1 MNVGGLIWV
10 HTHNS
15 ERCLSDSVIPLVNL
29 RVPIL
34 CLKKGIC
41 INKLPMLAL
50 HPSFFFFPS
59 SRHNISM
66 HILYALVLLVSMTT
80 IHAAPI
86 KDTTTKTSTSGVQ
99 VIEQEYLNQILS
111 TDSDEDVYFG
121 RTWSD
126 LFDEA
131 QQDLKA
137 ALMMVSSS
145 SDDHVIE
152 MTILTRTKEQM
163 TESYPLDD
171 NNDEDDMDFMSDT

>member
-1 MNVGGLIWV
+1 MY
-10 HTHNS
+10 
-15 ERCLSDSVIPLVNL
+15 
-29 RVPIL
+29 IL
-34 CLKKGIC
+34 
-41 INKLPMLAL
+41 
-50 HPSFFFFPS
+50 FP
-59 SRHNISM
+59 
-66 HILYALVLLVSMTT
+66 LVLLATTTTT

-86 KDTTTKTSTSGVQ
+86 IKDTITKLPSSSVSEARI
-99 VIEQEYLNQILS
+99 IEQEYLNQILS

-152 MTILTRTKEQM
+152 MTILARTKQQM
-163 TESYPLDD
+163 TTESYPLDD

>member
-1 MNVGGLIWV
+1 MHI
-10 HTHNS
+10 S
-15 ERCLSDSVIPLVNL
+15 FPLVL
-29 RVPIL
+29 FAATTI
-34 CLKKGIC
+34 
-41 INKLPMLAL
+41 
-50 HPSFFFFPS
+50 
-59 SRHNISM
+59 
-66 HILYALVLLVSMTT
+66 T

-86 KDTTTKTSTSGVQ
+86 KDTTIKSSSSSVQ

-152 MTILTRTKEQM
+152 MTLLAKTKQQL

-171 NNDEDDMDFMSDT
+171 NDDEDDMDFMSDT

>member
-1 MNVGGLIWV
+1 
-10 HTHNS
+10 
-15 ERCLSDSVIPLVNL
+15 
-29 RVPIL
+29 
-34 CLKKGIC
+34 
-41 INKLPMLAL
+41 
-50 HPSFFFFPS
+50 
-59 SRHNISM
+59 
-66 HILYALVLLVSMTT
+66 MTT

-171 NNDEDDMDFMSDT
+171 NNDEDDMDFMSDTWFDYHFICTYITHLYTILHCSTEYPFVVTCTSIYTLCIYHDPFW

>member
-1 MNVGGLIWV
+1 
-10 HTHNS
+10 
-15 ERCLSDSVIPLVNL
+15 
-29 RVPIL
+29 
-34 CLKKGIC
+34 
-41 INKLPMLAL
+41 
-50 HPSFFFFPS
+50 
-59 SRHNISM
+59 M

-86 KDTTTKTSTSGVQ
+86 KDTTTKPSISGVQ

>member
-1 MNVGGLIWV
+1 
-10 HTHNS
+10 
-15 ERCLSDSVIPLVNL
+15 
-29 RVPIL
+29 
-34 CLKKGIC
+34 
-41 INKLPMLAL
+41 
-50 HPSFFFFPS
+50 
-59 SRHNISM
+59 M
-66 HILYALVLLVSMTT
+66 HILYPLVLLVSMTT

-86 KDTTTKTSTSGVQ
+86 KDTITKPPSSGGVQ